1 MPIISRLGGSGGG
14 SATAKTSDILI
25 GKTAWVNGKKITG
38 IMPNNGAITK
48 TLKASESIS
57 IPAGYHDGSGVISAA
72 PETGYKFFHKVVRLT
87 KGTIYK
93 DGSVLCSTGLGNITP
108 FRIILGIDNNSF
120 EGSDGSGFGQI
131 LSSYT
136 FLSQANSTVG
146 INNAIASLRYS
157 NGDVLLTFYPNST
170 ISGIRVRPG
179 NSSTSSTNFY
189 ADLDLFYQ

>member
-72 PETGYKFFHKVVRLT
+72 PETGYKYFSTSIGLT
-87 KGTIYK
+87 KGKVYT
-93 DGSVLCSTGLGNITP
+93 DGSVLCSTGLGSITP
-108 FRIILGIDNNSF
+108 YFIALGMDNDSF
-120 EGSDGSGFGQI
+120 EGNDGSGYGQI
-131 LSSYT
+131 LSKNYWV
-136 FLSQANSTVG
+136 SQATQIVGGNDTMVYLEYQNGNIVLRTLVGNSSIT
-146 INNAIASLRYS
+146 
-157 NGDVLLTFYPNST
+157 
-170 ISGIRVRPG
+170 GIRVRTRS
-179 NSSTSSTNFY
+179 NLSTIYANLDIFY
-189 ADLDLFYQ
+189 K